1 MQKCPECG
9 GNMRDGQRKCRHC
22 GHRIERQEQEKTMT
36 RATKESNSTSN
47 LNIRKIIPLGIA
59 FFIIVLL
66 IIIFFLVRN
75 YNSPEAQSEILI
87 NAIDNNDTQKLS
99 TLLSS
104 QNNSVDENEATAY
117 IKYIKKEV
125 GMKKFVTDVNNKITN
140 LNKSSTKE
148 AGFVTAKNGEKV
160 LRISKNGRR
169 YFLFDNMSFTAPTKE
184 AIVKPKDDT
193 TYKFKSEDKQKTV
206 VADKNK
212 TTSLGKFIPGDYVL
226 DAKKE
231 MENGQFSGQLK
242 FNFNDSNNET
252 IDVSEDFNEAYIQVD
267 LNGASNID
275 KNTVKVKINDKTLK
289 YKKDKSYG
297 PYPKTQEVTISAEGQ
312 AKKKTFKSSA
322 TTVKTDNL
330 RDNTHVSLNFDKDEI
345 EKYVEK
351 KEKEESSFKNKVVN
365 FFGKYTTALNSASSQ
380 NDFSVISDY
389 LKKNSVNYKET
400 KKDISAQNALYIQQ
414 PQITDIVRIGKTF
427 YVTGQ
432 TLKTDGE
439 YGKVNYKLEGSKDAD
454 DLKVVD
460 YTES

>member
-22 GHRIERQEQEKTMT
+22 GHRIKGQVNDNKMT

-47 LNIRKIIPLGIA
+47 LKIRKIIPLGIA

-75 YNSPEAQSEILI
+75 FNSPEAQSEILI
-87 NAIDNNDTQKLS
+87 NAIENNDTQKLS

-125 GMKKFVTDVNNKITN
+125 GMKQFVKDVNGKITN
-140 LNKSSTKE
+140 LNQSKTKE

-184 AIVKPKDDT
+184 AIVKPKYDT
-193 TYKFKSEDKQKTV
+193 TYKFKSQDKQKTV

-212 TTSLGKFIPGDYVL
+212 TTSLGKFIPGDYEL
-226 DAKKE
+226 EAKKE
-231 MENGQFSGQLK
+231 MDNGQFSGQLK
-242 FNFNDSNNET
+242 FNFNNSNNET
-252 IDVSEDFNEAYIQVD
+252 IDVTEDFNEANIQVE
-267 LNGASNID
+267 LNGASKID
-275 KNTVKVKINDKTLK
+275 KNTVKIKINDKTFN

-312 AKKKTFKSSA
+312 AKKKTFKSS
-322 TTVKTDNL
+322 TTTIKTDNL
-330 RDNTHVSLNFDKDEI
+330 RDNTHVSLNFDEDEI

-351 KEKEESSFKNKVVN
+351 KEKEESSFRNKVVN
-365 FFGKYTTALNSASSQ
+365 FFGKYTSALNNASSQ

-389 LKKNSVNYKET
+389 LKKNSANYKET
-400 KKDISAQNALYIQQ
+400 KQDIASQNALYIQQ
-414 PQITDIVRIGKTF
+414 PQITDIVRVGKKF

-432 TLKTDGE
+432 TIKTDGQ
-439 YGKVNYKLEGSKDAD
+439 YGNVNYELEGSKDAD
-454 DLKVVD
+454 DLKVVN
-460 YTES
+460 YSES